1 MKAKFFC
8 CKLNK
13 STILLT
19 GIIIIQSIFIIIG
32 IKQLREEKSFEQI
45 AKNISMKDTYF
56 LSTLY
61 IDELIIWIF
70 LFNVP
75 VCKILFLF
83 FLFSSYI

>member
-1 MKAKFFC
+1 MLLKNYI
-8 CKLNK
+8 KL
-13 STILLT
+13 
-19 GIIIIQSIFIIIG
+19 
-32 IKQLREEKSFEQI
+32 
-45 AKNISMKDTYF
+45 ATYF